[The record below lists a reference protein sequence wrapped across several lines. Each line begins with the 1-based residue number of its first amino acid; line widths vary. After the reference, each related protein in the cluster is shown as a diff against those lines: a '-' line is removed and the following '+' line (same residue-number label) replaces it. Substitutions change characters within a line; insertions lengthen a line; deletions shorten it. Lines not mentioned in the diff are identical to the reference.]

1 MTQEG
6 DAVVTDQTARSPEQ
20 IEAEIARARDDLAD
34 SIDVI
39 ENKLRPAN
47 LVAAAKAKAVG
58 LLKGP
63 DGSLDPKRVAVA
75 AGIGL
80 VLVTYLVRRRRL

>member
-1 MTQEG
+1 
-6 DAVVTDQTARSPEQ
+6 VTDQTARTPEQ
-20 IEAEIARARDDLAD
+20 IEAEIVRARDDLAD

-47 LVAAAKAKAVG
+47 LVQAAKTRAAR
-58 LLKGP
+58 LLKRP
-63 DGSLDPKRVAVA
+63 DGTLDPKRVAVV
-75 AGIGL
+75 AGVGL

>member
-1 MTQEG
+1 M
-6 DAVVTDQTARSPEQ
+6 TDQTARTPEQ

-39 ENKLRPAN
+39 EDRLRPAN
-47 LVAAAKAKAVG
+47 LVEAAKARAAG
-58 LLKGP
+58 LLKRP
-63 DGSLDPKRVAVA
+63 DGTLDPMRVAVV
-75 AGIGL
+75 AGVGL